1 MIVMNVLT
9 RRQDWKDTLCDTSR
23 KDIDIDVQ
31 DGLALTPARVRQLTE
46 KGIAVS
52 MPAGN
57 SEGLFDSPE
66 SPSDYTMDLMYE
78 RGMTREELW
87 ERSQV
92 SKQNIM
98 NARNRKKEVEKKDE

>member
-1 MIVMNVLT
+1 M
-9 RRQDWKDTLCDTSR
+9 CDTYRTS
-23 KDIDIDVQ
+23 IDIDVQ

-52 MPAGN
+52 TPAAN
-57 SEGLFDSPE
+57 SEGIFDA
-66 SPSDYTMDLMYE
+66 SDAPDDFGMDSMHE

-92 SKQNIM
+92 AKQNIM
-98 NARNRKKEVEKKDE
+98 NARNRKRIEDESKTE